1 MRFVIDT
8 NVVLSALIS
17 KTGASY
23 QLLRWLFE
31 CEAPH
36 SVIST
41 PLVIEYEDVLMRP
54 DHRQRYPQF
63 TDEDLE
69 RFIDDICTVS
79 IHQSIFY
86 LWRPFLSDPKD
97 DMVLETA
104 FNGNA
109 ETIVTYNLRDFRQVR
124 ENFDIEVVS
133 PGDFWQQLQELE

>member
-8 NVVLSALIS
+8 NAILSALIS

-23 QLLRWLFE
+23 QIMRWLFE
-31 CEAPH
+31 CESPN
-36 SVIST
+36 SVVST

-63 TDEDLE
+63 NDEDLL
-69 RFIDDICTVS
+69 RFVDDICAVS
-79 IHQSIFY
+79 IHQPIFY
-86 LWRPFLSDPKD
+86 LWRPFLSDSKD

-109 ETIVTYNLRDFRQVR
+109 EMIVTHNIRDFRRVSQKF
-124 ENFDIEVVS
+124 NIEPVS
-133 PGDFWQQLQELE
+133 PGDFWRRLQE

>member
-17 KTGASY
+17 KNGASY
-23 QLLRWLFE
+23 QIMRWLFE
-31 CEAPH
+31 SGQQG
-36 SVIST
+36 SVVSI
-41 PLVIEYEDVLMRP
+41 PLVIEYEDVLMRS

-63 TDEDLE
+63 GDEDLV
-69 RFIDDICTVS
+69 RFIDDICAVS
-79 IHQSIFY
+79 IHQPIFY

-109 ETIVTYNLRDFRQVR
+109 ELIVTHNVRDFRLVGDKFAIR
-124 ENFDIEVVS
+124 AIT
-133 PGDFWQQLQELE
+133 PGDFLQRLKEG